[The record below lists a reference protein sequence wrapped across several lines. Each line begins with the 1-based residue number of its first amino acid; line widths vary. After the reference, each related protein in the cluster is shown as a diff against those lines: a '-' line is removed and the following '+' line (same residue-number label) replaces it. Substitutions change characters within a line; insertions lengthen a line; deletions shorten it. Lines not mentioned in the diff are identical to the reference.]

1 MEQMIQRVTQKIDD
15 KSILFFDLDG
25 TLVDTD
31 CANFLSYRKAIQ
43 KIAKIDIGMFYNF
56 DKRINRSDLKNVI
69 SNLSDM
75 ECEKIIQEKERFY
88 KNFLPETKLNKVIVE
103 LLLKYSE
110 TNKTVLVSNCRQNR
124 ALMILNYFGLTDKFN
139 WIFCRQFSRNGEKI
153 NKYENAISCLNVSPN
168 SIIVFEN
175 EKTEVSDAIN
185 AGIPNNNI
193 LIFKK

>member
-1 MEQMIQRVTQKIDD
+1 MIQRVTQKIDD

-175 EKTEVSDAIN
+175 EKTEVSDAVN
-185 AGIPNNNI
+185 ASIPNNNI